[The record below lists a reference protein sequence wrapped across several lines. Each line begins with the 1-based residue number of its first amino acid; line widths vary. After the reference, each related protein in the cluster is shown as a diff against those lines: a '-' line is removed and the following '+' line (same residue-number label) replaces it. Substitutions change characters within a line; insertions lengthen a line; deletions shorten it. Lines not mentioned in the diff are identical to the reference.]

1 VRYSVWSADVSYQDT
16 GAAFENC
23 GVSQSLREPRLSLFI
38 VTLQASA
45 GQTTGQ
51 DHIYRFTA
59 ESAEFAEEGDNERGR
74 FTNRPLLFK
83 VINDFEKTID

>member
-1 VRYSVWSADVSYQDT
+1 MRYSVWSADVSYQDT

-59 ESAEFAEEGDNERGR
+59 ESAEFAEEKDNDRGR
-74 FTNRPLLFK
+74 FVNRPLLSE
-83 VINDFEKTID
+83 VINGLEITGD